1 MAVSQAFI
9 KVMSATHSCWYRLT
23 GGLIG
28 GNVLGAPVLLLITTG
43 RKSARQRTTPLLYL
57 RDDQDMVIVASNGG
71 NDRHPAWWLNLEA
84 NPQAEVQ
91 VGSVTK
97 KVRAERAK
105 QKERSRLWPLLV
117 DVYSG
122 YEGYQARNPSGDP
135 QA

>member
-9 KVMSATHSCWYRLT
+9 KVISATHSYWYRLT
-23 GGLIG
+23 GGLI
-28 GNVLGAPVLLLITTG
+28 
-43 RKSARQRTTPLLYL
+43 
-57 RDDQDMVIVASNGG
+57 GG